1 MVQVAG
7 AQVSWGVGHLQ
18 VGQAAALAMQLLD
31 LVGVADVALVQRLLF
46 GVVGRLQVLEVALVP
61 KFYIA
66 AVLDADMDTGA
77 ESDSD
82 SDREV
87 FVVIQVKLWGVQ
99 KLVK

>member
-1 MVQVAG
+1 MVQVAKVAG
-7 AQVSWGVGHLQ
+7 AQVSRGVGHLQ

-31 LVGVADVALVQRLLF
+31 LVGVADVALVQRLLL

-66 AVLDADMDTGA
+66 ALVEADMDTGA
-77 ESDSD
+77 DSDSD

-87 FVVIQVKLWGVQ
+87 FCCYSG
-99 KLVK
+99 